1 MEVYQSE
8 EEQIEAIKK
17 WWGENGTSIILGIA
31 LALSVVFGW
40 KYWQSEQVT
49 ANEGASTAYEA
60 VVEAIEG
67 AELAAKG
74 SLEDSTVG
82 HLGSKLLEDHDGTT
96 YSHLTALL
104 LAKYSVDKGDLEGAA
119 IHLQWAADN
128 TDDVSIRMV
137 AKVRLAKVLLAQDK
151 ADDALVVLNSESV
164 SAFEASIEELKGDIY
179 LSQDDTEK
187 ARSAYQKAAAAA
199 DKDESPRQLLNLKL
213 DDIAA

>member
-1 MEVYQSE
+1 
-8 EEQIEAIKK
+8 
-17 WWGENGTSIILGIA
+17 
-31 LALSVVFGW
+31 
-40 KYWQSEQVT
+40 
-49 ANEGASTAYEA
+49 
-60 VVEAIEG
+60 
-67 AELAAKG
+67 
-74 SLEDSTVG
+74 
-82 HLGSKLLEDHDGTT
+82 
-96 YSHLTALL
+96 
-104 LAKYSVDKGDLEGAA
+104 
-119 IHLQWAADN
+119 
-128 TDDVSIRMV
+128 MV